1 MATNKIQTGLR
12 LNEPLYE
19 KSRSLAWQE
28 QRSLNNLIEYVL
40 QKYIDDYEAQNGPI
54 KILSEE
60 TAARSEPTGRDRP
73 GQG

>member
-19 KSRSLAWQE
+19 KLRMLCARE

-40 QKYIDDYEAQNGPI
+40 LCYLQDYESIHGTITLPENQSN
-54 KILSEE
+54 
-60 TAARSEPTGRDRP
+60 
-73 GQG
+73 